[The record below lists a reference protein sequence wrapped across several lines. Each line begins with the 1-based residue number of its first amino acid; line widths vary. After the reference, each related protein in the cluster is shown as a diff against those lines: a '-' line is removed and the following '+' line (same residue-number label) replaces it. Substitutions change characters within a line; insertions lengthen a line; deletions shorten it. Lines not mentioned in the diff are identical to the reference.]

1 MMARNTRA
9 SGLIRL
15 SATDPDDLIVLSS
28 LLQDA
33 VVAIADMAWLRDEGS
48 FVLVTARFR
57 WEALDRAA
65 RAAGRP
71 AGERI
76 NCGLRIQRVRQVRM
90 RGIDRTASGAT
101 LELSALRHQDGALL
115 LVFAGGA
122 MVRLEVDAILCHLE
136 DFGAP
141 WPTQFQPDHGLDAV
155 EPG

>member
-1 MMARNTRA
+1 MARDTA
-9 SGLIRL
+9 ADGLIRL
-15 SATDPDDLIVLSS
+15 SAADADDLIVLSS

-33 VVAIADMAWLRDEGS
+33 VVAIVDMAWLRDQHS
-48 FVLVTARFR
+48 FVLVAARFR
-57 WEALDRAA
+57 WETLDRAA
-65 RAAGRP
+65 RAAGRS

-76 NCGLRIQRVRQVRM
+76 NCGLRIQQVRRVRM
-90 RGIDRTASGAT
+90 RGIDRASAGAT

-141 WPTQFQPDHGLDAV
+141 WPTQFQPDHGLDTV

>member
-1 MMARNTRA
+1 MAGDATM
-9 SGLIRL
+9 GDPVKL
-15 SATDPDDLIVLSS
+15 SATDADDLIVLSS

-33 VVAIADMAWLRDEGS
+33 VVAVADMAWLRDEGG
-48 FVLVTARFR
+48 FVLVAARFR
-57 WEALDRAA
+57 WEAMDRAA
-65 RAAGRP
+65 QAAGQP

-76 NCGLRIQRVRQVRM
+76 NCGLRIQRVRHVRM
-90 RGIDRTASGAT
+90 RGIDRGIPGAT
-101 LELSALRHQDGALL
+101 LELSTLRHQDGALL

-141 WPTQFQPDHGLDAV
+141 WPTQFRPDHGLDAV